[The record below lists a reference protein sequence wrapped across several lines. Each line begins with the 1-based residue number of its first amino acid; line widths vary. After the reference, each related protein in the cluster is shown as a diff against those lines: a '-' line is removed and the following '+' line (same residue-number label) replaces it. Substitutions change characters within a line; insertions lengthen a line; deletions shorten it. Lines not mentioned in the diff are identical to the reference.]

1 MIIDNAERKRRRALV
16 EQFLNE
22 HDFEN
27 AVLLDSPSFDGS
39 IVGVTEG
46 GQVVYDYSKMVMEF
60 AEDNDC
66 SELDAMEF
74 IDYNTM
80 RALPYMGEHRPI
92 VMAYSIDEML
102 SDCSEYDGQG
112 EGDSDKENEDD

>member
-39 IVGVTEG
+39 IVGG
-46 GQVVYDYSKMVMEF
+46 HRG
-60 AEDNDC
+60 
-66 SELDAMEF
+66 
-74 IDYNTM
+74 
-80 RALPYMGEHRPI
+80 RAGR
-92 VMAYSIDEML
+92 V
-102 SDCSEYDGQG
+102 
-112 EGDSDKENEDD
+112 